1 MNVLELKNELM
12 IKKNRLKNDLNY
24 LGDLLGVNGGKY
36 LNEYDK
42 VVDDLMIKGIELN
55 EKKNEFEFLYGNSEN
70 IKSKILER
78 EGVDLLESLRG
89 VGREK
94 NSIIDELCK
103 RGFIN
108 VEKCDDLKRYLW
120 DNRYKKSYSD

>member
-1 MNVLELKNELM
+1 MNILELKNELM